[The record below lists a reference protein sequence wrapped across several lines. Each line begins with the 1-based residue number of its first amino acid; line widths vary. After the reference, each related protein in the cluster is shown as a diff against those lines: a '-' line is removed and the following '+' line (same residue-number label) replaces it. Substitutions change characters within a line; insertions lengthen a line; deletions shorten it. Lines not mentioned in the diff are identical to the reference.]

1 MGNGIP
7 CTQNGL
13 SAWLTHFFL
22 QHHNQF
28 PIIWDF
34 LCLWFQAAAGFHWFL
49 DENQSADLKLAWAV
63 SRQVCKVKLHIVVGM
78 CCSLSAPKGQSHTY
92 VWQNLRLFQEC
103 ANRFLYHT
111 EMNGNQWLP
120 ENVHMVFSWALLV
133 CCFKAAEFCLFRCR
147 SCVFIVYSVRACGSL
162 VGVLVGVLGSCG
174 CPPPASY
181 KAPRQ

>member
-13 SAWLTHFFL
+13 SAWLTHFFTTSQSISNNL
-22 QHHNQF
+22 
-28 PIIWDF
+28 
-34 LCLWFQAAAGFHWFL
+34 GFFF
-49 DENQSADLKLAWAV
+49 ACG
-63 SRQVCKVKLHIVVGM
+63 SRQPLVSIGFWMKTNRQTWNLLELWLVKSAKSNSTSSLECVVVYQHLKDKAICTFDKIWGFFK
-78 CCSLSAPKGQSHTY
+78 SVLI
-92 VWQNLRLFQEC
+92 L
-103 ANRFLYHT
+103 LYHT

-133 CCFKAAEFCLFRCR
+133 CCFKDAEFCLFRCR

-174 CPPPASY
+174 CPPPGSY